1 MDLNIIN
8 DLNTNKLFTNLF
20 ISQTTVS
27 ILLVFVI
34 IVKPYII
41 NRFALGE
48 NISKIMKEYYI
59 NNSIDGLVLDFLYSI
74 IINFS
79 TFRVFS
85 LFNNFSKNMYN
96 NIFSLLII
104 NNIIITL
111 LDTIIKRYTIT
122 TKNQSENLNFIKE
135 WAIKSSKETYIW
147 HSIYYGCT
155 MLFLIF
161 LVINDYDLFN
171 PILFTTIYLF
181 FTILHQ

>member
-1 MDLNIIN
+1 MDLSIIN

-20 ISQTTVS
+20 ISQSTVS

-48 NISKIMKEYYI
+48 NISNIMKEYYI
-59 NNSIDGLVLDFLYSI
+59 SNSIDGLVLDFLYSI

-85 LFNNFSKNMYN
+85 VFNNFSKNMYN

-104 NNIIITL
+104 NNIIVAL
-111 LDTIIKRYTIT
+111 LDSIIKRYTII
-122 TKNQSENLNFIKE
+122 TKNQSENINFIKE

-147 HSIYYGCT
+147 HSIYYGCVI
-155 MLFLIF
+155 LFLVF
-161 LVINDYDLFN
+161 LIINDYDLFN
-171 PILFTTIYLF
+171 PILFITIYLLLSIF
-181 FTILHQ
+181 HQ